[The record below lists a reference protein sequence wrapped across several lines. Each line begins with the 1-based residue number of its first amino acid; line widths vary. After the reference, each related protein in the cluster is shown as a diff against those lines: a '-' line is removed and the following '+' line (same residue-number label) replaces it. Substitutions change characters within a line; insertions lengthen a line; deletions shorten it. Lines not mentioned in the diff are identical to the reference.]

1 MSLLITTGLTK
12 SFHEGTRQVK
22 AVDGVSLTLERGEI
36 LAFLGPNGAGK
47 TTTIKMIAG
56 LVEPDSG
63 AVLINGTRLDKNRS
77 TYANV
82 GAVFDGNLYKNM
94 SALANL
100 EYFGALKK
108 MPVRAIRARASQ
120 LLEQFGLSH
129 KANEQAQNLSKGMQ
143 QKLSIAVALMHR
155 PGLLLLDEPTNG
167 VDIEGGEGIK
177 DLLRQLCA
185 EGHGILLTTHQLD
198 IAQEL
203 SDRVSIIKEGRIV
216 AEAPTKAL
224 IDRFSGDSFTVSF
237 AGEIDP
243 ERSARMLELG
253 ASINGN
259 EVGFRGTPEALHDL
273 IALIRPNSL
282 LGVQRDEANLTHV
295 FRVLTKGGAA

>member
-1 MSLLITTGLTK
+1 MSLLVTTGLTK
-12 SFHEGTRQVK
+12 SFHEGTKRVQ
-22 AVDGVSLTLERGEI
+22 AVNGVSLTLERGEI

-56 LVEPDSG
+56 LVEPDAGEVTIAG
-63 AVLINGTRLDKNRS
+63 ARLSKDRS
-77 TYANV
+77 TYKHV
-82 GAVFDGNLYKNM
+82 GAVFDGNLYRNM

-108 MPVRAIRARASQ
+108 MPVSAIRARARQ
-120 LLEQFGLSH
+120 LLEQFGLAH

-167 VDIEGGEGIK
+167 VDVEGGEGIK

-185 EGHGILLTTHQLD
+185 EGVGILLTTHQLD

-203 SDRVSIIKEGRIV
+203 SDRVSIIKEGQIV

-224 IDRFSGDSFTVSF
+224 IDRFSGDSFTIAF
-237 AGEIDP
+237 AGELEP
-243 ERSARMLELG
+243 ERVARMLELG

-259 EVGFRGTPEALHDL
+259 EVGFRGSADDLHNVIGL
-273 IALIRPNSL
+273 LRPNPL
-282 LGVQRDEANLTHV
+282 LGVHRDEANLTHV

>member
-1 MSLLITTGLTK
+1 
-12 SFHEGTRQVK
+12 
-22 AVDGVSLTLERGEI
+22 
-36 LAFLGPNGAGK
+36 
-47 TTTIKMIAG
+47 
-56 LVEPDSG
+56 
-63 AVLINGTRLDKNRS
+63 
-77 TYANV
+77 
-82 GAVFDGNLYKNM
+82 M

-108 MPVRAIRARASQ
+108 MPVSAIRARARQ
-120 LLEQFGLSH
+120 LLEQFGLAH

-167 VDIEGGEGIK
+167 VDVEGGEGIK

-185 EGHGILLTTHQLD
+185 EGVGILLTTHQLD

-203 SDRVSIIKEGRIV
+203 SDRVSIIKEGQIV

-224 IDRFSGDSFTVSF
+224 IDRFSGDSFTIAF
-237 AGEIDP
+237 AGELDS
-243 ERSARMLELG
+243 ERVARMLELG

-259 EVGFRGTPEALHDL
+259 EVGFRGSADDLHNV
-273 IALIRPNSL
+273 IALLRPNPL
-282 LGVQRDEANLTHV
+282 LGVHRDEANLTHV